1 MTKKILYQFFF
12 AAICAFALIGCSN
25 ELKNENSGKED
36 NNPTDAVYMN
46 VTVQMPI
53 GTSTRS
59 STNDDGTSTD
69 GTEVGS
75 DSENKV
81 HSVLL
86 VLADKD
92 NKYICCAEKSE
103 SLQQQTNGQVTTV
116 QSISKSVLSQYYGGS
131 DGSLS
136 EDKQQVNVFVFCNP
150 TSTLK
155 KEFEN
160 LSANDN
166 TWFDKICSITEKTN
180 GTSDNEAIW
189 GGLNHEGGFL
199 MSSFEIASKTFPA
212 QFSAWN
218 AFTSLSN
225 PFNLTGNNPVVD
237 GTQDGINNGD
247 PIKVERSVARL
258 DFKDGSAKGENMY
271 DVVKDPDDDGKYIVQ
286 IQLQKMALVN
296 MSNSFYYLRRV
307 STNGLNT
314 AASLCGI
321 ETSSNYVVDTDA
333 EKKNDGSIIADQTYE
348 DHFNFCLGHKNDKGE
363 WGIDELARN
372 QWFTSNIEDILNGK
386 EDHPNWGTDKGDY
399 RVWRYITENTIPG
412 EMANQKNGI
421 TTGIVFKG
429 KMIAPEQPKEGTT
442 PENTLASALNYAT
455 GDPDTD
461 PILYIYGTDIF
472 VRWTEVRAMAIK
484 LGQGSPL
491 FTAAFGN
498 TEVTPVVGKE
508 ADGENPKVD
517 TVYSDDPNSADYL
530 WNEWYNK
537 GKDKDALKNFKKAA
551 TKASFTLYQSSV
563 DKDYGNG
570 YYCYYFYWNRH
581 NDNNNVGVMAPME
594 FAVVRNNVYKLAV
607 TKINKLGHPR
617 ITENDPDPV
626 DPENPDEQGDVYLSV
641 SVEVL
646 PWVVRVNDIEF

>member
-25 ELKNENSGKED
+25 ELKNENSGNGD
-36 NNPTDAVYMN
+36 NNSTDAVYMN

-59 STNDDGTSTD
+59 STSDDGTSTD

-81 HSVLL
+81 HSVLI

-103 SLQQQTNGQVTTV
+103 SLQQQTNGQVAAV
-116 QSISKSVLSQYYGGS
+116 QSISKSVLSQYYGGN
-131 DGSLS
+131 DGSLDM
-136 EDKQQVNVFVFCNP
+136 EKQKVNVFVFCNP
-150 TSTLK
+150 TAALK

-160 LSANDN
+160 LQANDVN
-166 TWFDKICSITEKTN
+166 WFDKICSINESTT
-180 GTSDNEAIW
+180 GTSDNVAIW

-199 MSSFEIASKTFPA
+199 MSSFEIATKTLPA
-212 QFSAWN
+212 KFSDWEN
-218 AFTSLSN
+218 FTTLSN
-225 PFNLTGNNPVVD
+225 PFNLTGSNQAVGD
-237 GTQDGINNGD
+237 DQEGIDNGA

-258 DFKDGSAKGENMY
+258 DFKDGSNNGGNLY
-271 DVVKDPDDDGKYIVQ
+271 DVVKDPDNDGKYIVQ
-286 IQLQKMALVN
+286 IELQKMALVN

-307 STNGLNT
+307 STNGLNMD
-314 AASLCGI
+314 ASLCGI

-333 EKKNDGSIIADQTYE
+333 DKKNDGSIIADKKFA
-348 DHFNFCLGHKNDKGE
+348 DHFNFCLGHVNEKGD
-363 WGIDELARN
+363 WSIDEVARN

-412 EMANQKNGI
+412 VDNQKNGI

-429 KMIAPEQPKEGTT
+429 KMIAPKDATG
-442 PENTLASALNYAT
+442 TLASALNPNNVT
-455 GDPDTD
+455 GNPEVD
-461 PILYIYGTDIF
+461 PILYVYGTDIF

-498 TEVTPVVGKE
+498 TTVTPVVGKDE
-508 ADGENPKVD
+508 DGENPKVD
-517 TVYSDDPNSADYL
+517 AVYSDDVNSADYL

-537 GKDKDALKNFKKAA
+537 GKDKEALKKFKKAA
-551 TKASFTLYQSSV
+551 TEASFTLYQSSI

-581 NDNNNVGVMAPME
+581 NNNNNAGVMAPME

-607 TKINKLGHPR
+607 TKINRLGHPR
-617 ITENDPDPV
+617 VTENDPDPV
-626 DPENPDEQGDVYLSV
+626 DPEEPDEEGDFYISV